1 MTGIWTPWQTHREE
15 DLEAKDIFLPLLS
28 CLFFL
33 LGLTCALNTSWLAL
47 IQQPAVEQ
55 NVTSKKKKSN
65 EFSNSQLKET
75 SLHPSIYPCQ
85 ASVF

>member
-1 MTGIWTPWQTHREE
+1 MAGPQGEKG
-15 DLEAKDIFLPLLS
+15 LEPKDIFLPLPS

-33 LGLTCALNTSWLAL
+33 LGWTCPLNTSLLAV

-55 NVTSKKKKSN
+55 NVASLKKKKISN
-65 EFSNSQLKET
+65 EVSNSQLKET

-85 ASVF
+85 AFVF